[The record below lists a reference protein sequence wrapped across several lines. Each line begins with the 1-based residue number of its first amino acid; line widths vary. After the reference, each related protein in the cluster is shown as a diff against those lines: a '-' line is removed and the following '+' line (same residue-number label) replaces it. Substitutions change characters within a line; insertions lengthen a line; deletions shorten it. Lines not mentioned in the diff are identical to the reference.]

1 MRIKKTENLTELVDR
16 IQDWYKLNCNGD
28 WEHSYGYSIATIDN
42 PGWTIRIDLSETP
55 LENLE
60 FNEEYQNKEK
70 EHDWFFIKNKEKV
83 LNITCGP
90 NNLKQVFNVFF
101 DTIIPKFAD
110 KDFYYELYVP
120 VKGHHF
126 EIWTPV
132 KARIVNEKT
141 VEIIEI
147 SQIDYKKVKVN
158 NIDEIDF
165 NQTDLDEMKIDF
177 QKGDIVEIDLEEVF
191 DGILLIPKK

>member
-83 LNITCGP
+83 LNFFPALVALASFIETGKIFEARSFWRAAKAFSASTIP
-90 NNLKQVFNVFF
+90 EVFF
-101 DTIIPKFAD
+101 P
-110 KDFYYELYVP
+110 L
-120 VKGHHF
+120 
-126 EIWTPV
+126 
-132 KARIVNEKT
+132 
-141 VEIIEI
+141 I
-147 SQIDYKKVKVN
+147 SRAVYSY
-158 NIDEIDF
+158 
-165 NQTDLDEMKIDF
+165 T
-177 QKGDIVEIDLEEVF
+177 
-191 DGILLIPKK
+191 GI